1 MKKRESNNPPSDPAA
16 TKGPGDEGTPPA
28 KIAVASAEDV
38 ARFAAADQ
46 AADAAPPDPDA
57 KEDLDQVRAQRDEFH
72 DKYLRAQAECANI
85 SRRLSQDN
93 AESLK
98 RAGMA
103 LARALLPCLDNFHR
117 TLDNLDASKK
127 DDPIIEGVD
136 LIAAEFEKVL
146 RDHGVAPIEAIGRP
160 FDPALHQAMMQDH
173 ESDAPAGT
181 VTRELEPGY
190 MMHGRVLRHSKVVVS
205 AAPAADADDEEE
217 NGGSGDEASAA

>member
-1 MKKRESNNPPSDPAA
+1 VKKRETNDAPSAPEA
-16 TKGPGDEGTPPA
+16 TTGPGDEGPPPA

-38 ARFAAADQ
+38 ARFAAA
-46 AADAAPPDPDA
+46 ADAAPPDADA
-57 KEDLDQVRAQRDEFH
+57 EENFDQVRARRDEFH
-72 DKYLRAQAECANI
+72 DKYLRAQAECVNI
-85 SRRLSQDN
+85 SRRLSQEH

-98 RAGMA
+98 LAGMA
-103 LARALLPCLDNFHR
+103 LARALLPCLDNFRR
-117 TLDNLDASKK
+117 TLDNLDASAK
-127 DDPIIEGVD
+127 DDPIVEGVG

-146 RDHGVAPIEAIGRP
+146 TDHGVAPIEAIGKP

-205 AAPAADADDEEE
+205 AAPAADGDEEADDD
-217 NGGSGDEASAA
+217 GSGEESSAA